1 MSQEFMSYQWC
12 LHYSVAGIIN
22 YNVFKF
28 MVSLSSHTTLKNKLA
43 TVRKLEKDRQ
53 VELAKLV
60 TRVLKLESR
69 K

>member
-12 LHYSVAGIIN
+12 LHSSIAGIIN
-22 YNVFKF
+22 YHIFKF